1 MTEDPKADGEQRDRG
16 SGPAGDALLPDLD
29 TMRRL
34 GYRAVDHVVERWA
47 GLEADRP
54 WQGASRTA
62 AEAALHGPPPEEGG
76 DVEALMER
84 AVGEIFPLAGRIDHP
99 RFMGFVPSGP
109 GWPAVLADIL
119 VSGYNVFQ
127 GTWLESAG
135 PSQVELTV
143 LEWFRSWLGMP
154 EGASGILTSGGS
166 VANLLAVVAARDLA
180 GAPEHGV
187 IYLSEQGHSSL
198 ERAAR
203 VAGLPGER
211 IRKLPTGTD
220 RRLQVE
226 VVAQA
231 LARDREQGLEPLL
244 ICANGGA
251 TSTGVVDPL
260 PELAMLARREGVR
273 FHVDAA
279 YGGFAV
285 LTPEGRAALEGIGEA
300 DTVTLDPHKWF
311 FQTYECGCLMA
322 RDPGELERVFRV
334 SAAYLQDTHLRDREV
349 NFGDRGIQLTR
360 AFRALGIW
368 LTVQSAGRRRL
379 AEAIGAGIDL
389 GHRAGAWIREHPELE
404 LLHPASL
411 GIVCFR
417 YRPPGRLGQGAEK
430 KARRA
435 VGVRAEARDGEV
447 RAAARERGVEAAGL
461 AGEPEGG
468 VEEALESLNRALQ
481 DRMLQGGHAMMSS
494 TRLDGRYSLRFC
506 ILNHRT
512 RWSHVEEALEQVVRE
527 GRALS

>member
-1 MTEDPKADGEQRDRG
+1 MMEDRG
-16 SGPAGDALLPDLD
+16 GGKPGSAPGGRPAEDTLLPDPEV
-29 TMRRL
+29 MRRL

-54 WQGASRTA
+54 WQSATRAA
-62 AEAALHGPPPEEGG
+62 AEAALDGPAPEEGG

-84 AVGEIFPLAGRIDHP
+84 AVREIFPLAGRIDHP
-99 RFMGFVPSGP
+99 RFMGFVPSSP
-109 GWPAVLADIL
+109 GWPAILADIL
-119 VSGYNVFQ
+119 VSGHNVFQ

-135 PSQVELTV
+135 PSQIELTV
-143 LEWFRSWLGMP
+143 LEWFREWLGMP

-180 GAPEHGV
+180 GAPPGGV

-203 VAGLPGER
+203 VAGFPPER
-211 IRKLPTGTD
+211 IRKLPTGAD
-220 RRLQVE
+220 RRLSPSQVAE
-226 VVAQA
+226 AV
-231 LARDREQGLEPLL
+231 ARDRDSGLHPLL

-260 PELAMLARREGVR
+260 PELAALARREGIR
-273 FHVDAA
+273 LHVDAA
-279 YGGFAV
+279 YGGFAI
-285 LTPEGRAALEGIGEA
+285 LTPEGREALAGIGEA

-322 RDPGELERVFRV
+322 RDPEELERVFRV
-334 SAAYLQDTHLRDREV
+334 SAAYLQDTRLKDREV

-360 AFRALGIW
+360 AFRSLGIW

-379 AEAIGAGIDL
+379 AESIEAGIEL
-389 GHRAGAWIREHPELE
+389 GHRAEAWIRDHPELE

-417 YRPPGRLGQGAEK
+417 YRPPAW
-430 KARRA
+430 
-435 VGVRAEARDGEV
+435 
-447 RAAARERGVEAAGL
+447 
-461 AGEPEGG
+461 EGG
-468 VEEALESLNRALQ
+468 DLRGGGGAGRPSEAPSLEGGPDLPLVPLAPLDSLDSLDSPDSLEEALESLNRTVQ
-481 DRMLQGGHAMMSS
+481 DRILQGGHAMMSS

-527 GRALS
+527 GRALA

>member
-1 MTEDPKADGEQRDRG
+1 M
-16 SGPAGDALLPDLD
+16 SGPDTGGGDGDALLPNPEA
-29 TMRRL
+29 MRRL
-34 GYRAVDHVVERWA
+34 GYRAVDHIVDRWA

-54 WQGASRTA
+54 WQGTSRA
-62 AEAALHGPPPEEGG
+62 VAEARLDGPPSEDGG
-76 DVEALMER
+76 DVEALMDW
-84 AVGEIFPLAGRIDHP
+84 AVREVFPLAGRIDHP

-119 VSGYNVFQ
+119 VSGHNVFQ

-135 PSQVELTV
+135 PSQIELTV
-143 LEWFRSWLGMP
+143 LEWFRGWLGMP
-154 EGASGILTSGGS
+154 EGAGGILTTGGS

-180 GAPEHGV
+180 GAPEGGV

-203 VAGLPGER
+203 VAGFPMER
-211 IRKLPTGTD
+211 VRKLSTGTD
-220 RRLQVE
+220 RRLPVDG
-226 VVAQA
+226 VAAAVAQ
-231 LARDREQGLEPLL
+231 DRERGLHPLL

-260 PELAMLARREGVR
+260 PGLAALARQEGVR
-273 FHVDAA
+273 LHVDAA

-285 LTPEGRAALEGIGEA
+285 LTAEGRAALEGIGQA

-334 SAAYLQDTHLRDREV
+334 SAAYLQDTHLQEREV

-379 AEAIGAGIDL
+379 AEAIEAGIEL
-389 GHRAGAWIREHPELE
+389 GAKAGAWIEAHPELE
-404 LLHPASL
+404 LLHPACL

-417 YRPPGRLGQGAEK
+417 YRPVGGDGGRYGA
-430 KARRA
+430 ARR
-435 VGVRAEARDGEV
+435 GSDDGWEG
-447 RAAARERGVEAAGL
+447 REGRKEDPWSEEGL
-461 AGEPEGG
+461 ET
-468 VEEALESLNRALQ
+468 LNREVQ

-494 TRLDGRYSLRFC
+494 TRLDHRYSLRFC
-506 ILNHRT
+506 ILNHRS
-512 RWSHVEEALEQVVRE
+512 RWEHVESALEQVVRE